1 MARTFDD
8 TGPYVPKIR
17 LFVQDSL
24 TADGAVTI
32 GPEQSHYL
40 QHVMRCKPG
49 QEIAL
54 FNGRDGEWVTRID
67 ALAKKQATL
76 LPVSQSRPQ
85 VSSPD
90 LWLLF
95 APVKRGPFDMIVEKA
110 TEIGVSALKPVFTRF
125 TVRDRVKVER
135 MEAIAREAAEQCG
148 RLDVPDVSGPQSL
161 DNMLD
166 RWPDD
171 RSLIFCDE
179 GGAVRP
185 MLDVARDHD
194 AGPAAL
200 LIGPEGGFH
209 RTERD
214 RLHGLSYVRP
224 VSLGPRILRADTA
237 AIAALALYQAVRGD
251 WR

>member
-17 LFVQDSL
+17 LYVQDSL
-24 TADGAVTI
+24 QADGAVTT
-32 GPEQSHYL
+32 GPEQAHYL

-54 FNGRDGEWVTRID
+54 FNGRDGEWLARIES
-67 ALAKKQATL
+67 LAKKQATL

-85 VSSPD
+85 ISAPD

-95 APVKRGPFDMIVEKA
+95 APVKRGPFDFIVEKA
-110 TEIGVSALKPVFTRF
+110 TELGVSRLMPVVTRF
-125 TVRDRVKVER
+125 TVRDRVKMER
-135 MEAIAREAAEQCG
+135 MDAIAREAAEQCG
-148 RLDVPDVSGPQSL
+148 RLDVPEVLEPRSL
-161 DNMLD
+161 DDMLT
-166 RWPDD
+166 RWPAD
-171 RSLIFCDE
+171 RTLIFCDE

-185 MLDVARDHD
+185 MLEVVSALDT
-194 AGPAAL
+194 GPAAL

-209 RTERD
+209 KAEREL
-214 RLHGLSYVRP
+214 LHSLPFVRA

-237 AIAALALYQAVRGD
+237 ALSALTLYQAAQGD